1 MNGSDMHEKQIFI
14 TESDRE
20 RLQALIAKQRVETAG
35 KHVATLQA
43 ELDRAVVV
51 PPREVTPDVVTM
63 RSTVELTDLDTGE
76 TETHTL
82 VFPDEADIDQ
92 GKLSVLAPIGT
103 AVLGCRV
110 GDEFEWQVPAGVRR
124 LRVAGVLYQPE
135 AAEDWDL

>member
-1 MNGSDMHEKQIFI
+1 MSQKQIFI

-20 RLQALIAKQRVETAG
+20 RLQVLIAKQRVAAPS

-43 ELDRAVVV
+43 ELERAVVV

-63 RSTVELTDLDTGE
+63 RSTVELLDLDTGE

-82 VFPDEADIDQ
+82 VFPEEADIEQ
-92 GKLSVLAPIGT
+92 RKISVLAPIGT

-110 GDEFEWQVPAGVRR
+110 GDEFEWSVPAGLRR
-124 LRVAGVLYQPE
+124 LRVARVLYQPE